1 MSCAGLVK
9 GFTLLWC
16 SNGKKLNALK
26 IRYDHICVTAVFV
39 FQFCKCLLLAFLQ
52 LSHSVEMGEL
62 KKDLAVARV
71 KVVAC
76 YHFVTFL
83 PLILFF
89 IFYCFVLLTSVQ
101 AKYERDLEI
110 VVKEKETERDI
121 EMKKVSHLPLILY
134 LTHMTTPT
142 PIHIR

>member
-1 MSCAGLVK
+1 MRRASEGVHASLVQQRK
-9 GFTLLWC
+9 ETKRVTDKVRLLICNC
-16 SNGKKLNALK
+16 S
-26 IRYDHICVTAVFV
+26 ICFSIFLMFA
-39 FQFCKCLLLAFLQ
+39 CLLQ

-89 IFYCFVLLTSVQ
+89 F
-101 AKYERDLEI
+101 
-110 VVKEKETERDI
+110 
-121 EMKKVSHLPLILY
+121 
-134 LTHMTTPT
+134 
-142 PIHIR
+142 